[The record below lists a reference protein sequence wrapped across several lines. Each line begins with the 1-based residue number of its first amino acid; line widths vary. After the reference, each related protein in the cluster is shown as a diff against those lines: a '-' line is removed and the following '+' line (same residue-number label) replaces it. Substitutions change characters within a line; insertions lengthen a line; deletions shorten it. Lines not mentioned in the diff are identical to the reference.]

1 MTPVSPPRRPWSRSD
16 RPVPRVVVRPLREF
30 LRWEASGGVV
40 LLLATLAA
48 LVWANLAVG
57 SYEGL
62 WAERVRLEVAGVSV
76 DQDLRHLVNDGLMT
90 LFFLVIGLEVKRELV
105 VGQLRTRRAALL
117 PAFAAAGGI
126 VVPALVYL
134 AATGGGEGAAGW
146 GIPMATDTAFAL
158 GVLALLGRRA
168 PPVLTALLLT
178 IAVIDDL
185 GAMTVMAV
193 FYSDGPDPAWLAAGL
208 ACLAGVAA
216 LNRMHVRHLL
226 PYLVLGAL
234 AWVAAASSGI
244 HPTVVGVALGLLTPA
259 RPFQP
264 QVAVAEAAGRAA
276 GAVETS
282 PVAGDANAAEWRRLA
297 FLSRE
302 AISPVTRIEH
312 ALHPWTSMLVV
323 PVFALA
329 NAGIVLGPD
338 ALSAAAGSAVT
349 LGVVLGLVVGK
360 PAGLVGGAWLAVRLG
375 LADRPRGVGWRHLAG
390 LGGIAGIGF
399 TISLFVTGLAFDD
412 AGTLA
417 AAKVGILAGSI
428 LSATAGVVLLL
439 AADRRRAEAA
449 RREREPVASPG
460 RTRQRVGE
468 PSR

>member
-1 MTPVSPPRRPWSRSD
+1 MTTQAQARRPWSRSD

-30 LRWEASGGVV
+30 LRWEASGGLV
-40 LLLATLAA
+40 LLVATAAA
-48 LVWANLAVG
+48 LAWANVAAA

-62 WAERVRLEVAGVSV
+62 WAERLRLEIGGMAF
-76 DQDLRHLVNDGLMT
+76 DQDLRHVVNDGLMT
-90 LFFLVIGLEVKRELV
+90 LFFLVIGLEVKRELA
-105 VGQLRTRRAALL
+105 VGRLRTRRAALL

-134 AATGGGEGAAGW
+134 AATAGGEGAAGW

-168 PPVLTALLLT
+168 PPVLTAVLLT

-193 FYSDGPDPAWLAAGL
+193 FYSEGPDPAWLAAAV
-208 ACLAGVAA
+208 ACLAGGAV
-216 LNRMHVRHLL
+216 LNRLHVRHIL
-226 PYLVLGAL
+226 PYLALGAL
-234 AWVAAASSGI
+234 AWVATAAAGV
-244 HPTVVGVALGLLTPA
+244 HPTVIGVALGLLTPA

-276 GAVETS
+276 DGVETS
-282 PVAGDANAAEWRRLA
+282 PASPDANAAQWRRLA

-329 NAGIVLGPD
+329 NAGIVLGGD
-338 ALSAAAGSAVT
+338 ALSAAAGSPVT
-349 LGVVLGLVVGK
+349 LGVVLGLVIGK

-375 LADRPRGVGWRHLAG
+375 LADRPRGVGWRHMAG

-399 TISLFVTGLAFDD
+399 TISLFVTGLAFED
-412 AGTLA
+412 AATLG

-428 LSATAGVVLLL
+428 ASATAGVALLL
-439 AADRRRAEAA
+439 AAGRRR
-449 RREREPVASPG
+449 G
-460 RTRQRVGE
+460 RPTPR
-468 PSR
+468 

>member
-1 MTPVSPPRRPWSRSD
+1 M
-16 RPVPRVVVRPLREF
+16 PRVVVRPLREF

-40 LLLATLAA
+40 LLLATVAA
-48 LVWANLAVG
+48 LIWANIAVG

-62 WAERVRLEVAGVSV
+62 WAERIRIEVAGATF

-90 LFFLVIGLEVKRELV
+90 LFFLVIGLEVKRELA

-126 VVPALVYL
+126 IVPALVYL
-134 AATGGGEGAAGW
+134 AVTAGGEGAGGW

-193 FYSDGPDPAWLAAGL
+193 FYSDGPDPAWIAAAI
-208 ACLAGVAA
+208 ACLAVVAL
-216 LNRMHVRHLL
+216 LNRLHVRHLL

-234 AWVAAASSGI
+234 AWVATAAAGV
-244 HPTVVGVALGLLTPA
+244 HPTVIGVALGLLTPA

-276 GAVETS
+276 DDVETS
-282 PVAGDANAAEWRRLA
+282 PATADVNAAQWRRLA
-297 FLSRE
+297 LLSRE

-329 NAGIVLGPD
+329 NAGIVLGGD
-338 ALSAAAGSAVT
+338 ALSSAAGSAVT

-360 PAGLVGGAWLAVRLG
+360 PLGLVGGAWLAVRLG
-375 LADRPRGVGWRHLAG
+375 LADRPRGVGWNHMVG

-399 TISLFVTGLAFDD
+399 TISLFVTGLAFEDV
-412 AGTLA
+412 GTLA

-428 LSATAGVVLLL
+428 ASATLGVVVLLL
-439 AADRRRAEAA
+439 ADRRRTA
-449 RREREPVASPG
+449 RVREPGPPAAAHPP
-460 RTRQRVGE
+460 RVGAGE
-468 PSR
+468 PSH